1 MSSKRDQVREM
12 IERKARRAIAEWMGN
27 NPNGASTKPLYEIH
41 GTLAMLI
48 AQRITEEYEFLEL
61 ADIMEWRRTRV
72 KR

>member
-12 IERKARRAIAEWMGN
+12 IERKARRAIAEWIGD
-27 NPNGASTKPLYEIH
+27 NPQNSQQPLQQIR
-41 GTLAMLI
+41 GTLALI
-48 AQRITEEYEFLEL
+48 VAQRITEEYEFLEL